1 MDKAEFE
8 KLWESHEETRI
19 AEDVRDA
26 VLALGGYLRNIEVA
40 LRKLSGETKIDFS
53 GLSSSIQ
60 QAAAQVSERK
70 GNKVDAEI
78 SKLLKSVSYASLTSA
93 DSIRLNTDSLKMIE
107 TLLSVFEG
115 SLKNPISIDIKNP
128 AKEWEFDV
136 TRKNNGF
143 NITAK
148 RKE

>member
-128 AKEWEFDV
+128 VKEWEFDV